1 MTPEDFHKALLDWF
15 DKHGRKDLPWQ
26 KNITPY
32 KVWVSE
38 IMLQQTQVVTVIPY
52 FERFME
58 KFPTAEALANADLDE
73 VLHSWSGL
81 GYYARARNLHKTAQL
96 IKDHVFPDSLEDLM
110 QLPGIGQSTAGAIL
124 SIACQQS
131 HAILDGNVKRVLT
144 RFKAIEGWPG
154 QSKINK
160 ILWAISKQYTPLNR
174 NAAYTQA
181 IMDLGATICTR
192 KNPSCIKCP
201 VHLGCKAK
209 QLNKTDAFPTPKPTK
224 TLPVKQCAFLI
235 LKNSENEIL
244 LEKRPPSG
252 IWGSL
257 WSFPE
262 FSDIQAACFWCH
274 GKNIQTD
281 KLQTLTPGR
290 HTFSHYH
297 LDYSVILITTENSTN
312 YVMEANHSVWY
323 NVQNKDKIGLPTPIK
338 KLIQENISNEENNG

>member
-1 MTPEDFHKALLDWF
+1 MTPANFQKALLDWF
-15 DKHGRKDLPWQ
+15 ADHGRKDLPWQ

-32 KVWVSE
+32 RVWVSE
-38 IMLQQTQVVTVIPY
+38 IMLQQTQVATAIPY
-52 FERFME
+52 FERFVD
-58 KFPTAEALANADLDE
+58 KFPTVETLASADLDE

-81 GYYARARNLHKTAQL
+81 GYYARARNLHKSARL
-96 IKDHVFPDSLEDLM
+96 IYDHSFPDTLESLL

-144 RFKAIEGWPG
+144 RFKAIKGWSG

-160 ILWAISKQYTPLNR
+160 MLWEISKQYTPHNR
-174 NAAYTQA
+174 TAEYTQA

-192 KNPSCIKCP
+192 KKPSCLKCP
-201 VHLGCKAK
+201 VLLGCKAK
-209 QLNKTDAFPTPKPTK
+209 QLNRTDDFPTPKPVK
-224 TLPVKQCAFLI
+224 TLPIKQCTFLI

-244 LEKRPPSG
+244 LEKRPPRG

-274 GKNIQTD
+274 DKNIQTD
-281 KLQTLTPGR
+281 KLRTLSPGR
-290 HTFSHYH
+290 HTFSHFH
-297 LDYSVILITTENSTN
+297 LDYSVILIKTKSPTN
-312 YVMEANHSVWY
+312 FVMEADYSVWY
-323 NVQNKDKIGLPTPIK
+323 KTQNEDRIGLPTLIK
-338 KLIQENISNEENNG
+338 KLIQQTNIN